1 MIIGAMNNPHKE
13 IIEQIHSFGEMNFD
27 YLELTLEYPHASSW
41 VVQKQKKRIL
51 DALSSYN
58 LGLVAHFPWYFSI
71 SHPYEGIQ
79 KATNKE
85 FEEVIKA
92 AASLGA
98 KKAVLH
104 AEASLSPSLQ
114 SNVNM
119 VANTIKNLKS
129 LKKYAEAEGVNLLI
143 ENTSNRACTIKEFK
157 KIFSEVD
164 IKMALD
170 IGHASL
176 RGGAG
181 FEEYVRE
188 FSKKVAHVH
197 LHDNFGFNDD
207 HLPLGAGKMDVE
219 AVVAK
224 LKAFYDS
231 TITLEVHSPDP
242 HYLKYSRD
250 MLEILWYGKKK
261 FEDNKDYLYP
271 DGYKP
276 AKY

>member
-1 MIIGAMNNPHKE
+1 MIIGAMNNPHKALV
-13 IIEQIHSFGEMNFD
+13 EQIHSFGEMNFD
-27 YLELTLEYPHASSW
+27 YFELTLEYPHATPQI
-41 VVQKQKKRIL
+41 VQKQKKRIL
-51 DALSSYN
+51 DALASYN

-71 SHPYEGIQ
+71 SHPYDGIQ
-79 KATNKE
+79 RATNKE
-85 FEEVIKA
+85 FEEAIRA
-92 AASLGA
+92 ACALGA

-104 AEASLSPSLQ
+104 AEAALPPSLQ
-114 SNVNM
+114 SNENM
-119 VANTIKNLKS
+119 VANTIKNLKL
-129 LKKYAEAEGVNLLI
+129 LKKFAEGEGVELLL
-143 ENTSNRACTIKEFK
+143 ENTSNRPCTIGEFR

-170 IGHASL
+170 VGHASL
-176 RGGAG
+176 RGGAS
-181 FEEYVRE
+181 FEDYVKE

-207 HLPLGAGKMDVE
+207 HLPIGAGKIDVE
-219 AVVAK
+219 AVVEK
-224 LKAFYDS
+224 LKTFYGS

-271 DGYKP
+271 VGHGKV
-276 AKY
+276 